1 MAKDLSQEFDLEEIM
16 REFGSHEPEEK
27 KPEETPGEEA
37 PVEEAPAEEG
47 EALPDLSATTIRME
61 AVMEETTEEITV
73 EEPSEEAPAEV
84 PPAEEPA
91 AEEQPVEVEPPAE
104 EEAPAEEQ
112 PVEVEPPAAPEGAEA
127 FAGKWEPEFEQP
139 MGEYV
144 PPQPILFQPRSRLRE
159 LKRQL
164 IAGPEKLYY
173 ELAEKGLGKLQAGIF
188 LSALLVILSGLSTA
202 LYAMNMVDPSRLRLM
217 VFFQIF
223 VMLLSALLGSFQM
236 IDGLLAPF
244 RKRFTLNTLLLI
256 TFLVCCVDAFFC
268 LQQLRVP
275 CCAVF
280 GLQVTLSLC
289 NAYQERMDRM
299 GMLDTMRKATRLDG
313 VAACPD
319 YYEGATGF
327 LRKEGQVEDFMDNLD
342 RRSTPQKVQDV
353 YALIAFLA
361 SAAIAAVALVLGGSV
376 ATFFQVWAVT
386 LLAAA
391 PASAFVIFSRPAA
404 ILQRR
409 LHRLGTVIC
418 GWQGIVGLSGK
429 AVFPLTHKDLF
440 PGNMV
445 KMNGV
450 KFFGHRDPDEIVAY
464 STALMVAAD
473 SALAPLFTQV
483 LDSRNGRHYDARAFQ
498 SYEGGIGCQVKGEPV
513 LAGSAAF
520 LRQMGVEVPQNIQ
533 LADGVYVAVDGELC
547 GLFAM
552 TYGKSKSTVA
562 GLATLSAH
570 KNLRPLVLSR
580 EFSLN
585 AQSLHARLGL
595 KTKRFIFPQNPEELW
610 QKEVP
615 EEAPSLLLTTRDGLS
630 PIAYGITGA
639 RALRLTWILGLII
652 HLIGGILGLGIMLT
666 LVLLGSLHLLT
677 PANLLLYHCIW
688 LIPGILITEW
698 TRTI

>member
-1 MAKDLSQEFDLEEIM
+1 MAQDLSQEFDLEEIM
-16 REFGSHEPEEK
+16 REFGSHQPEEE

-47 EALPDLSATTIRME
+47 EAQPDLSATTIRME
-61 AVMEETTEEITV
+61 AVVEETTEEITV

-104 EEAPAEEQ
+104 EEAPAEE
-112 PVEVEPPAAPEGAEA
+112 PPAEAPAAPEGAEA

-319 YYEGATGF
+319 YYEGAAGF

-342 RRSTPQKVQDV
+342 RRSTPQKVQDI

-386 LLAAA
+386 LLAAV

-520 LRQMGVEVPQNIQ
+520 LRKMGVEVPQNIQ

>member
-47 EALPDLSATTIRME
+47 EALPELSATTIRME
-61 AVMEETTEEITV
+61 AVVEETTEEITV
-73 EEPSEEAPAEV
+73 EEPSEEAPEADAPEEVTEEIPPVEEPEAEE
-84 PPAEEPA
+84 PPAEEP
-91 AEEQPVEVEPPAE
+91 PAE
-104 EEAPAEEQ
+104 A
-112 PVEVEPPAAPEGAEA
+112 PAAPEGAEA
-127 FAGKWEPEFEQP
+127 FTDKWEPEFEQP

-280 GLQVTLSLC
+280 SLQVTLSLC

-319 YYEGATGF
+319 YYEGAAGF

-342 RRSTPQKVQDV
+342 RRSTPQKVQDI

-520 LRQMGVEVPQNIQ
+520 LRKMGVEVPQNIQ
-533 LADGVYVAVDGELC
+533 LADGVYVALDGELC

>member
-47 EALPDLSATTIRME
+47 EAQPELSATTIRME
-61 AVMEETTEEITV
+61 AVVEETTEEITV

-104 EEAPAEEQ
+104 EEVPAEE
-112 PVEVEPPAAPEGAEA
+112 PPAEAPAAPEGAEA
-127 FAGKWEPEFEQP
+127 FTDKWEPEFEQP

-289 NAYQERMDRM
+289 NAYQERIDRM

-319 YYEGATGF
+319 YYEGAAGF

-342 RRSTPQKVQDV
+342 RRSTPQKVQDI

-376 ATFFQVWAVT
+376 ATFFQVWAVS

>member
-1 MAKDLSQEFDLEEIM
+1 MAQDLSQEFDLEEIM
-16 REFGSHEPEEK
+16 REFGSHQPEEE

-47 EALPDLSATTIRME
+47 EAQPDLSATTIRME
-61 AVMEETTEEITV
+61 AVVEETTEEITV

-104 EEAPAEEQ
+104 EEAPAEE
-112 PVEVEPPAAPEGAEA
+112 PPAEAPAAPEGAEA

-244 RKRFTLNTLLLI
+244 RKRFTRNTLLLI

-319 YYEGATGF
+319 YYEGAAGF

-342 RRSTPQKVQDV
+342 RRSTPQKVQDI

-386 LLAAA
+386 LLAAV

>member
-16 REFGSHEPEEK
+16 REFGSHEPEEE

-37 PVEEAPAEEG
+37 PAEEG
-47 EALPDLSATTIRME
+47 EAQPDLSATTIRME
-61 AVMEETTEEITV
+61 AVAEETTEEITV
-73 EEPSEEAPAEV
+73 EEPSEEAPEAEAPEEVTEEV
-84 PPAEEPA
+84 PPVEEPE
-91 AEEQPVEVEPPAE
+91 AEEPPAE
-104 EEAPAEEQ
+104 EEAPAEE
-112 PVEVEPPAAPEGAEA
+112 PPAEAPAGAEA
-127 FAGKWEPEFEQP
+127 FTDKWEPEFEQP

-223 VMLLSALLGSFQM
+223 VMLLSALLGIFQM

-244 RKRFTLNTLLLI
+244 RKRFTRNTLLLI

-299 GMLDTMRKATRLDG
+299 GMLDTMRKATRLAG

-319 YYEGATGF
+319 YYEGAAGF

-342 RRSTPQKVQDV
+342 RRSTPQKVQDI

-376 ATFFQVWAVT
+376 AAFFQVWAVT

-520 LRQMGVEVPQNIQ
+520 LRKMGVEVPQNIQ

>member
-61 AVMEETTEEITV
+61 AVVEETTEEITV
-73 EEPSEEAPAEV
+73 EEPSEEAPEAEAPEEVTEEV
-84 PPAEEPA
+84 PPVEEPE
-91 AEEQPVEVEPPAE
+91 AEEPPAE
-104 EEAPAEEQ
+104 EEAPAEE
-112 PVEVEPPAAPEGAEA
+112 PPAEAPAGAEA
-127 FAGKWEPEFEQP
+127 FTDKWEPEFEQP

-244 RKRFTLNTLLLI
+244 RKRFTRNTLLLI

-319 YYEGATGF
+319 YYEGAAGF

-342 RRSTPQKVQDV
+342 RRSTPQKVQDI

>member
-16 REFGSHEPEEK
+16 REFGSHEPEEE

-37 PVEEAPAEEG
+37 PAEEG
-47 EALPDLSATTIRME
+47 EAQPDLSATTIRME
-61 AVMEETTEEITV
+61 AVAEETTEEITV
-73 EEPSEEAPAEV
+73 EEPSEEAPEAEAPEEVTEEV
-84 PPAEEPA
+84 PPVEEPE
-91 AEEQPVEVEPPAE
+91 AEEPPAE
-104 EEAPAEEQ
+104 EEAPAEE
-112 PVEVEPPAAPEGAEA
+112 PPAEAPAGAEA
-127 FAGKWEPEFEQP
+127 FTDKWEPEFEQP

-223 VMLLSALLGSFQM
+223 VMLLSALLGIFQM

-244 RKRFTLNTLLLI
+244 RKRFTRNTLLLI

-299 GMLDTMRKATRLDG
+299 GMLDTMRKATRLAG

-342 RRSTPQKVQDV
+342 RRSTPQKVQDI

-376 ATFFQVWAVT
+376 AAFFQVWAVT

-520 LRQMGVEVPQNIQ
+520 LRKMGVEVPQNIQ

-595 KTKRFIFPQNPEELW
+595 KTKRFIFPQNPEDLW

>member
-47 EALPDLSATTIRME
+47 EALPELSATTIRME
-61 AVMEETTEEITV
+61 AGVEETTEEITV
-73 EEPSEEAPAEV
+73 EEPAEEAPAEV

-104 EEAPAEEQ
+104 EEAPAEE
-112 PVEVEPPAAPEGAEA
+112 PPAEAPAGAEA

-319 YYEGATGF
+319 YYEGAAGF

-342 RRSTPQKVQDV
+342 RRSTPQKVQDI

>member
-1 MAKDLSQEFDLEEIM
+1 MAEDLSQEFDLEEIM
-16 REFGSHEPEEK
+16 REFGSHQPEEK
-27 KPEETPGEEA
+27 KPD
-37 PVEEAPAEEG
+37 EEAPAEETAE
-47 EALPDLSATTIRME
+47 EAAEVQSDFSATTIRME
-61 AVMEETTEEITV
+61 AVVEETLV
-73 EEPSEEAPAEV
+73 EEPQPEEETPEEEPEAAPAEPAEEAPEEEQPQEV
-84 PPAEEPA
+84 PEEEPPVEAPA
-91 AEEQPVEVEPPAE
+91 AEE
-104 EEAPAEEQ
+104 
-112 PVEVEPPAAPEGAEA
+112 APEA
-127 FAGKWEPEFEQP
+127 FSGEWEPEFEQP

-144 PPQPILFQPRSRLRE
+144 PPQPIIFQPRSRLRE

-173 ELAEKGLGKLQAGIF
+173 ELAEKGLGKLQAAIF

-202 LYAMNMVDPSRLRLM
+202 LYAMNMVEPSRLRLM

-223 VMLLSALLGSFQM
+223 VMLLSGLLGSFQL
-236 IDGLLAPF
+236 IDGLFAPF

-280 GLQVTLSLC
+280 SLQVTLSLC
-289 NAYQERMDRM
+289 NAYQERVDRM
-299 GMLDTMRKATRLDG
+299 GMLDTMRKATRLEG

-319 YYEGATGF
+319 YYEGAAGF
-327 LRKEGQVEDFMDNLD
+327 LRKEGQVEDFVDNLD
-342 RRSTPQKVQDV
+342 QRSAPQKVQDL

-361 SAAIAAVALVLGGSV
+361 SAAIAAVALVLGGTVS
-376 ATFFQVWAVT
+376 AFFQVWAVS
-386 LLAAA
+386 LLAAV

-418 GWQGIVGLSGK
+418 GWQGIAGLSGK

-483 LDSRNGRHYDARAFQ
+483 LDSRNGRHYDAQAFRA
-498 SYEGGIGCQVKGEPV
+498 YEGGIGCQVKGEPV
-513 LAGSAAF
+513 LAGSGAF
-520 LRQMGVEVPQNIQ
+520 LRKMGVAVPQNIQ

-562 GLATLSAH
+562 GLTTLSAH

-585 AQSLHARLGL
+585 KQSLHARLGL
-595 KTKRFIFPQNPEELW
+595 KTKKFIFPQNLEELW

-615 EEAPSLLLTTRDGLS
+615 EEAPCLLLITRDGLS

>member
-1 MAKDLSQEFDLEEIM
+1 MAEDLSQEFDLEEIM
-16 REFGSHEPEEK
+16 REFGSHQPEEK
-27 KPEETPGEEA
+27 KPD
-37 PVEEAPAEEG
+37 EEAPAEETAE
-47 EALPDLSATTIRME
+47 EAAEVQSDFSATTIRME
-61 AVMEETTEEITV
+61 AVVEETLV
-73 EEPSEEAPAEV
+73 EEPQPEEETPEEEPEAAPAEPAEEAPGEEQPQEV
-84 PPAEEPA
+84 PEEERPVEAPA
-91 AEEQPVEVEPPAE
+91 AEE
-104 EEAPAEEQ
+104 
-112 PVEVEPPAAPEGAEA
+112 APEA
-127 FAGKWEPEFEQP
+127 FSGEWEPEFEQP

-144 PPQPILFQPRSRLRE
+144 PPQPIIFQPRSRLRE

-164 IAGPEKLYY
+164 IAGPERLYY
-173 ELAEKGLGKLQAGIF
+173 ELAEKGLGKLQAAIF

-202 LYAMNMVDPSRLRLM
+202 LYAMNMVEPSRLRLM

-223 VMLLSALLGSFQM
+223 VMLLSGLLGSFQL
-236 IDGLLAPF
+236 IDGLFAPF

-280 GLQVTLSLC
+280 SLQVTLSLC
-289 NAYQERMDRM
+289 NAYQERVDRM
-299 GMLDTMRKATRLDG
+299 GMLDTMRKATRLEG

-319 YYEGATGF
+319 YYEGAAGF

-342 RRSTPQKVQDV
+342 QRSAPQKVQDL

-361 SAAIAAVALVLGGSV
+361 SAAIAAVALVLGGTVS
-376 ATFFQVWAVT
+376 AFFQVWAVS
-386 LLAAA
+386 LLAAV

-450 KFFGHRDPDEIVAY
+450 KFFGYRDPDEIVAY

-483 LDSRNGRHYDARAFQ
+483 LDSRNGRHYDAQAFRA
-498 SYEGGIGCQVKGEPV
+498 YEGGIGCQVKGEPV
-513 LAGSAAF
+513 LAGSGAF
-520 LRQMGVEVPQNIQ
+520 LRKMGVAVPQNIQ

-547 GLFAM
+547 GLFAL

-562 GLATLSAH
+562 GLTTLSAH

-585 AQSLHARLGL
+585 EQSLHARLGL
-595 KTKRFIFPQNPEELW
+595 KTKKFIFPQNPEELW

-615 EEAPSLLLTTRDGLS
+615 EEAPCLLLTTRDGLS

>member
-1 MAKDLSQEFDLEEIM
+1 MAEDLSREFDLEEIM
-16 REFGSHEPEEK
+16 REFGSHQPEEK
-27 KPEETPGEEA
+27 KPD
-37 PVEEAPAEEG
+37 EEAPAEETAG
-47 EALPDLSATTIRME
+47 EATEVQSDFSATTIRME
-61 AVMEETTEEITV
+61 AVVEETLV
-73 EEPSEEAPAEV
+73 EEPQPEEETPEEEPEAAPAEPAEEAPEEEQPQEV
-84 PPAEEPA
+84 PEEEPPVEAPA
-91 AEEQPVEVEPPAE
+91 AEE
-104 EEAPAEEQ
+104 
-112 PVEVEPPAAPEGAEA
+112 APEA
-127 FAGKWEPEFEQP
+127 FSGEWEPEFEQP

-144 PPQPILFQPRSRLRE
+144 PPQPIIFQPRPRLRE

-173 ELAEKGLGKLQAGIF
+173 ELAEKGLGKLQAAIF

-202 LYAMNMVDPSRLRLM
+202 LYAMNMVEPSRLRLM

-223 VMLLSALLGSFQM
+223 VMLLSGLLGSFQL
-236 IDGLLAPF
+236 IDGLFAPF
-244 RKRFTLNTLLLI
+244 RKRFTLNALLLI

-280 GLQVTLSLC
+280 SLQVTLSLC
-289 NAYQERMDRM
+289 NAYQERVDRM
-299 GMLDTMRKATRLDG
+299 GMLDTMRKATRLEG

-319 YYEGATGF
+319 YYEGAAGF
-327 LRKEGQVEDFMDNLD
+327 LRKEGQVEDFVDNLD
-342 RRSTPQKVQDV
+342 QRSAPQKVQDL

-361 SAAIAAVALVLGGSV
+361 SAAIAAVALVLGGTVS
-376 ATFFQVWAVT
+376 AFFQVWAVS
-386 LLAAA
+386 LLAAV

-418 GWQGIVGLSGK
+418 GWQGIAGLSGK

-483 LDSRNGRHYDARAFQ
+483 LDSRNGRHYDAQAFRA
-498 SYEGGIGCQVKGEPV
+498 YEGGIGCQVKGEPV
-513 LAGSAAF
+513 LAGSGAF
-520 LRQMGVEVPQNIQ
+520 LRKMGVEVPQNIQ

-562 GLATLSAH
+562 GLTTLSAH

-585 AQSLHARLGL
+585 KQSLHARLGL
-595 KTKRFIFPQNPEELW
+595 KTKKFIFPQNLEELW

-615 EEAPSLLLTTRDGLS
+615 VEAPCLLLITRDGLS

>member
-16 REFGSHEPEEK
+16 REFGSHQPEEE

-47 EALPDLSATTIRME
+47 EAQPDLSATTIRME
-61 AVMEETTEEITV
+61 AVVEETTEEITV
-73 EEPSEEAPAEV
+73 EEPSEEAPEAEAPEEV
-84 PPAEEPA
+84 TEEDPPVEEPE
-91 AEEQPVEVEPPAE
+91 AEEPPAE
-104 EEAPAEEQ
+104 EEAPAEE
-112 PVEVEPPAAPEGAEA
+112 PPSEAPEGAEA
-127 FAGKWEPEFEQP
+127 FTDKWEPEFEQP

-319 YYEGATGF
+319 YYEGAAGF

-342 RRSTPQKVQDV
+342 RRSTPQKVQDI

-520 LRQMGVEVPQNIQ
+520 LRKMGVEVPQNIQ

>member
-47 EALPDLSATTIRME
+47 EALPELSATTIRME
-61 AVMEETTEEITV
+61 AVVEETTEEITV
-73 EEPSEEAPAEV
+73 EEPAEEAPAEV

-104 EEAPAEEQ
+104 EEAPAEE
-112 PVEVEPPAAPEGAEA
+112 PPAEAPAGAEA

-173 ELAEKGLGKLQAGIF
+173 ELAEKCLGKLQVGIF

-244 RKRFTLNTLLLI
+244 RKRFTRNTLLLI

-319 YYEGATGF
+319 YYEGAAGF

-342 RRSTPQKVQDV
+342 RRSTPQKVQDI

-585 AQSLHARLGL
+585 EQSLHARLGL

>member
-1 MAKDLSQEFDLEEIM
+1 MEDEISQEFDLEEIM
-16 REFGSHEPEEK
+16 REFGSHDPEEK
-27 KPEETPGEEA
+27 APEAPEEAPEAPEEIQPEEIQPEEEPQPDLSAKTIRMEPIEPEGQPEEEPRPETPPEEEPQPEEPQAPEETPEE
-37 PVEEAPAEEG
+37 PEAQPEG
-47 EALPDLSATTIRME
+47 ENP
-61 AVMEETTEEITV
+61 
-73 EEPSEEAPAEV
+73 
-84 PPAEEPA
+84 
-91 AEEQPVEVEPPAE
+91 
-104 EEAPAEEQ
+104 
-112 PVEVEPPAAPEGAEA
+112 AEA
-127 FAGKWEPEFEQP
+127 FTEKWEPEFEQP

-144 PPQPILFQPRSRLRE
+144 PPQPIIFQPRSRLRE
-159 LKRQL
+159 LKRKL
-164 IAGPEKLYY
+164 IAGPEKQYY
-173 ELAEKGLGKLQAGIF
+173 ELAEKGLGKLQAVIF
-188 LSALLVILSGLSTA
+188 LSVLLVIVSGLSTA
-202 LYAMNMVDPSRLRLM
+202 LYAMNRVEPSRLRLL

-223 VMLLSALLGSFQM
+223 VMLVSALLGSFQL
-236 IDGLLAPF
+236 IDGLFAPF

-280 GLQVTLSLC
+280 SLQVTLSLC
-289 NAYQERMDRM
+289 NTYQDRLDRM
-299 GMLDTMRKATRLDG
+299 GQLDTMRKATRLEG
-313 VAACPD
+313 VSACPD
-319 YYEGATGF
+319 YYEGAVGF
-327 LRKEGQVEDFMDNLD
+327 LRKEGQVEDFMDNLQKL
-342 RRSTPQKVQDV
+342 STPQKVLDW

-361 SAAIAAVALVLGGSV
+361 SAAIAATAGVLTSQVSV
-376 ATFFQVWAVT
+376 AFQVWAVS

-391 PASAFVIFSRPAA
+391 PASMFVIFSRPGA

-450 KFFGHRDPDEIVAY
+450 KFFGRRDPDEIVAY
-464 STALMVAAD
+464 TTALMVAAD

-483 LDSRNGRHYDARAFQ
+483 LDSRNGRHYDAQAFRA
-498 SYEGGIGCQVKGEPV
+498 YEGGIGCQVRGEPV
-513 LAGSAAF
+513 LAGTPAF
-520 LRQMGVEVPQNIQ
+520 LRQMGVEVPTNIQ
-533 LADGVYVAVDGELC
+533 IADGVYVAVDGELC

-562 GLATLSAH
+562 GLVTLSAH
-570 KNLRPLVLSR
+570 RNLRPLVLSR
-580 EFSLN
+580 EFSLTP
-585 AQSLHARLGL
+585 QTLHARLGL
-595 KTKRFIFPQNPEELW
+595 KTKKFIFPQAPEELW
-610 QKEVP
+610 QKEAP
-615 EEAPSLLLTTRDGLS
+615 EDSPCLLLTTREGLS

-639 RALRLTWILGLII
+639 RALRLTWILGLVI

-677 PANLLLYHCIW
+677 PANLLLYHIIW

>member
-47 EALPDLSATTIRME
+47 EALPELSATTIRME
-61 AVMEETTEEITV
+61 AVVEETTEEITV
-73 EEPSEEAPAEV
+73 EEPAEEAPAEV

-104 EEAPAEEQ
+104 EEAPAEE
-112 PVEVEPPAAPEGAEA
+112 PPAEAPEGAEA

-520 LRQMGVEVPQNIQ
+520 LRKMGVEVPQNIQ

>member
-47 EALPDLSATTIRME
+47 EAQPDLSATTIRME
-61 AVMEETTEEITV
+61 AVVEETTEEITV

-104 EEAPAEEQ
+104 EEVPAEE
-112 PVEVEPPAAPEGAEA
+112 PPAEAPAAPEGAEA

-319 YYEGATGF
+319 YYEGAAGF

-342 RRSTPQKVQDV
+342 RRSTPQKVQDI

-376 ATFFQVWAVT
+376 AAFFQVWAVT

-520 LRQMGVEVPQNIQ
+520 LRKMGVEVPQNIQ

>member
-47 EALPDLSATTIRME
+47 EAQPDLSATTIRME
-61 AVMEETTEEITV
+61 AVVEETTEEITV

-104 EEAPAEEQ
+104 EEAPAEE
-112 PVEVEPPAAPEGAEA
+112 PPAEAPAAPEGAEA

-319 YYEGATGF
+319 YYEGAAGF

-376 ATFFQVWAVT
+376 ATFFQVWAVS

-520 LRQMGVEVPQNIQ
+520 LRKMGVEVPQNIQ

-585 AQSLHARLGL
+585 EQSLHARLGL

>member
-16 REFGSHEPEEK
+16 REFGSHQPEEE

-47 EALPDLSATTIRME
+47 EAQPDLSATTIRME
-61 AVMEETTEEITV
+61 AVVEETTEEITV
-73 EEPSEEAPAEV
+73 EEPSEEAPEAEAPEEV
-84 PPAEEPA
+84 TEEDPPVEEPE
-91 AEEQPVEVEPPAE
+91 AEEPPAE
-104 EEAPAEEQ
+104 EEAPAEE
-112 PVEVEPPAAPEGAEA
+112 PPSEAPEGAEA
-127 FAGKWEPEFEQP
+127 FTDKWEPEFEQP

-299 GMLDTMRKATRLDG
+299 GMLDTMRKATRLAG

-319 YYEGATGF
+319 YYEGAAGF

-342 RRSTPQKVQDV
+342 RRSTPQKVQDI

-520 LRQMGVEVPQNIQ
+520 LRKMGVEVPQNIQ

>member
-47 EALPDLSATTIRME
+47 EALPELSATTIRME
-61 AVMEETTEEITV
+61 AVVEETTEEITV
-73 EEPSEEAPAEV
+73 EEPAEEAPAEV

-104 EEAPAEEQ
+104 EEAPAEE
-112 PVEVEPPAAPEGAEA
+112 PPAEAPAGAEA

-173 ELAEKGLGKLQAGIF
+173 ELAEKGLGKLQVGIF

-244 RKRFTLNTLLLI
+244 RKRFTRNTLLLI

-319 YYEGATGF
+319 YYEGAAGF

-342 RRSTPQKVQDV
+342 RRSTPQKVQDI

-376 ATFFQVWAVT
+376 ATFFQVWAVS

-520 LRQMGVEVPQNIQ
+520 LRKMGVEVPQNIQ

>member
-1 MAKDLSQEFDLEEIM
+1 
-16 REFGSHEPEEK
+16 
-27 KPEETPGEEA
+27 
-37 PVEEAPAEEG
+37 
-47 EALPDLSATTIRME
+47 
-61 AVMEETTEEITV
+61 
-73 EEPSEEAPAEV
+73 
-84 PPAEEPA
+84 
-91 AEEQPVEVEPPAE
+91 
-104 EEAPAEEQ
+104 
-112 PVEVEPPAAPEGAEA
+112 
-127 FAGKWEPEFEQP
+127 
-139 MGEYV
+139 
-144 PPQPILFQPRSRLRE
+144 
-159 LKRQL
+159 
-164 IAGPEKLYY
+164 
-173 ELAEKGLGKLQAGIF
+173 
-188 LSALLVILSGLSTA
+188 
-202 LYAMNMVDPSRLRLM
+202 
-217 VFFQIF
+217 
-223 VMLLSALLGSFQM
+223 MLLSALLGSFQM

-299 GMLDTMRKATRLDG
+299 GMLDTMRKATRLDA

-376 ATFFQVWAVT
+376 ATFFQVWAVS

-580 EFSLN
+580 ECSLN

>member
-47 EALPDLSATTIRME
+47 EALPELSATTIRME
-61 AVMEETTEEITV
+61 AVVEETTEEITV
-73 EEPSEEAPAEV
+73 EEPAEEAPAEV

-104 EEAPAEEQ
+104 EEAPAEE
-112 PVEVEPPAAPEGAEA
+112 PPAEAPAGAEA

-173 ELAEKGLGKLQAGIF
+173 ELAEKGLGKLQVGIF

-342 RRSTPQKVQDV
+342 RRSTPQKVQDI

-520 LRQMGVEVPQNIQ
+520 LRKMGVEVPQNIQ

-562 GLATLSAH
+562 GLVTLSAH

>member
-47 EALPDLSATTIRME
+47 EALPNLSATTIRME
-61 AVMEETTEEITV
+61 AVVEETTEEAPE
-73 EEPSEEAPAEV
+73 EEPEEEPAEAPPEEAPAEA
-84 PPAEEPA
+84 PPEEAPA
-91 AEEQPVEVEPPAE
+91 AEKPPAE
-104 EEAPAEEQ
+104 EEAPAEEA
-112 PVEVEPPAAPEGAEA
+112 EAPAAPEGAEA

-244 RKRFTLNTLLLI
+244 RKRFTRNTLLLI

-319 YYEGATGF
+319 YYEGAAGF

-342 RRSTPQKVQDV
+342 RRSTPQKVQDI

-473 SALAPLFTQV
+473 SALVPLFTQV

-562 GLATLSAH
+562 GLATLCAH

-585 AQSLHARLGL
+585 EQSLHARLGL

-615 EEAPSLLLTTRDGLS
+615 EEAPCLLLTTRDGLS

>member
-1 MAKDLSQEFDLEEIM
+1 MAQDLSQEFDLEEIM

-27 KPEETPGEEA
+27 KPHEETPAEE
-37 PVEEAPAEEG
+37 PAEETV
-47 EALPDLSATTIRME
+47 EVSSDFSATTIRME
-61 AVMEETTEEITV
+61 AVVEETPE
-73 EEPSEEAPAEV
+73 EEPQPEEEEPEAVPAEPEEPV
-84 PPAEEPA
+84 VEIIPPVEVSEQPENIPAEET
-91 AEEQPVEVEPPAE
+91 PAE
-104 EEAPAEEQ
+104 TPETPQTPEAP
-112 PVEVEPPAAPEGAEA
+112 EA
-127 FAGKWEPEFEQP
+127 FTDKWEPEFEQP

-144 PPQPILFQPRSRLRE
+144 PPQPIIFQPRSRLRE

-173 ELAEKGLGKLQAGIF
+173 ELAEKGLGKLQAAIF

-202 LYAMNMVDPSRLRLM
+202 LYAMNMVDPSRMRLM

-223 VMLLSALLGSFQM
+223 VMLLSGLLGSAQM
-236 IDGLLAPF
+236 IDGLFAPF

-280 GLQVTLSLC
+280 SLQVTLSLC

-319 YYEGATGF
+319 YYEGAAGF

-342 RRSTPQKVQDV
+342 RPSTPQKVRDI
-353 YALIAFLA
+353 YALVAFLV
-361 SAAIAAVALVLGGSV
+361 SAAIAAVAGVLGGSV
-376 ATFFQVWAVT
+376 SAFFQVWAVS

-483 LDSRNGRHYDARAFQ
+483 LDSRNGRHYDAQAFQ
-498 SYEGGIGCQVKGEPV
+498 AYEGGIGCQVRGEPV
-513 LAGSAAF
+513 LAGSAQF

-562 GLATLSAH
+562 GLTTLSAH
-570 KNLRPLVLSR
+570 KNLRPLVLSK

-585 AQSLHARLGL
+585 EQSLHARLGL
-595 KTKRFIFPQNPEELW
+595 KTKRFLFPQNPEELW

-615 EEAPSLLLTTRDGLS
+615 EEAPCLLLTTRDGLS

>member
-47 EALPDLSATTIRME
+47 EAQPDLSATTIRME
-61 AVMEETTEEITV
+61 AVVEETTEEITV
-73 EEPSEEAPAEV
+73 EEPSEEAPEAEAPEEVTEEV
-84 PPAEEPA
+84 PPVEEPA
-91 AEEQPVEVEPPAE
+91 AEEPPAE
-104 EEAPAEEQ
+104 EEAPAEE
-112 PVEVEPPAAPEGAEA
+112 PPAEAPAGAEA

-319 YYEGATGF
+319 YYEGAAGF

-342 RRSTPQKVQDV
+342 RRSTPQKVQDI

-520 LRQMGVEVPQNIQ
+520 LRKMGVEVPQNIQ

>member
-1 MAKDLSQEFDLEEIM
+1 M
-16 REFGSHEPEEK
+16 
-27 KPEETPGEEA
+27 
-37 PVEEAPAEEG
+37 
-47 EALPDLSATTIRME
+47 
-61 AVMEETTEEITV
+61 
-73 EEPSEEAPAEV
+73 
-84 PPAEEPA
+84 
-91 AEEQPVEVEPPAE
+91 
-104 EEAPAEEQ
+104 
-112 PVEVEPPAAPEGAEA
+112 
-127 FAGKWEPEFEQP
+127 
-139 MGEYV
+139 
-144 PPQPILFQPRSRLRE
+144 
-159 LKRQL
+159 
-164 IAGPEKLYY
+164 
-173 ELAEKGLGKLQAGIF
+173 
-188 LSALLVILSGLSTA
+188 ILSGLSTA

-299 GMLDTMRKATRLDG
+299 GMLDTMRKATRLAG

-319 YYEGATGF
+319 YYEGAAGF

-342 RRSTPQKVQDV
+342 RRSTPQKVQDI

-376 ATFFQVWAVT
+376 AIFFQVWAVT

-520 LRQMGVEVPQNIQ
+520 LRKMGVEVPQNIQ

>member
-27 KPEETPGEEA
+27 KPEEI
-37 PVEEAPAEEG
+37 PVEETSAQEPPAEEG
-47 EALPDLSATTIRME
+47 EALPELSATTIRME
-61 AVMEETTEEITV
+61 AVVEETTEEITV
-73 EEPSEEAPAEV
+73 EEPSEEAPEAEAPEEVTEEV
-84 PPAEEPA
+84 PPVEEPE
-91 AEEQPVEVEPPAE
+91 AEEPPAE
-104 EEAPAEEQ
+104 EEAPAEE
-112 PVEVEPPAAPEGAEA
+112 PPAEAPEGAEA
-127 FAGKWEPEFEQP
+127 FTDKWEPEFEQP

-244 RKRFTLNTLLLI
+244 RKRFTRNTLLLI

-280 GLQVTLSLC
+280 SLQVTLSLC

-342 RRSTPQKVQDV
+342 RRSTPQKVQDI

-464 STALMVAAD
+464 STAIMVAAD

-520 LRQMGVEVPQNIQ
+520 LRKMGVEVPQNIQ

-562 GLATLSAH
+562 GLVTLSAH

-580 EFSLN
+580 EFSIN

>member
-1 MAKDLSQEFDLEEIM
+1 MAEDLSQEFDLEEIM
-16 REFGSHEPEEK
+16 REFGSHQPEEK
-27 KPEETPGEEA
+27 KPD
-37 PVEEAPAEEG
+37 EEAPAEETAE
-47 EALPDLSATTIRME
+47 EAAEVQSDFSATTIRME
-61 AVMEETTEEITV
+61 AVVEETLV
-73 EEPSEEAPAEV
+73 EEPQPEEETPEEEPEAAPAEPAEEAPEEEQPQEV
-84 PPAEEPA
+84 PEEEPPVEAPA
-91 AEEQPVEVEPPAE
+91 AEE
-104 EEAPAEEQ
+104 
-112 PVEVEPPAAPEGAEA
+112 APEA
-127 FAGKWEPEFEQP
+127 FSGEWEPEFEQP

-144 PPQPILFQPRSRLRE
+144 PPQPIIFQPRSRLRE

-173 ELAEKGLGKLQAGIF
+173 ELAEKGLGKLQAAIF

-202 LYAMNMVDPSRLRLM
+202 LYAMNMVEPSRLRLM

-223 VMLLSALLGSFQM
+223 VMLLSGLLGSFQL
-236 IDGLLAPF
+236 IDGLFAPF

-280 GLQVTLSLC
+280 SLQVTLSLC
-289 NAYQERMDRM
+289 NAYQERVDRM
-299 GMLDTMRKATRLDG
+299 GMLDTMRKATRLEG

-319 YYEGATGF
+319 YYEGAAGF
-327 LRKEGQVEDFMDNLD
+327 LRKEGQVEDFVDNLD
-342 RRSTPQKVQDV
+342 QRSAPQKVQDL

-361 SAAIAAVALVLGGSV
+361 SAAIAAVALVLGGTVS
-376 ATFFQVWAVT
+376 AFFQVWAVS
-386 LLAAA
+386 LLAAV

-483 LDSRNGRHYDARAFQ
+483 LDSRNGRHYDAQAFRA
-498 SYEGGIGCQVKGEPV
+498 YEGGIGCQVKGEPV
-513 LAGSAAF
+513 LAGSGAF
-520 LRQMGVEVPQNIQ
+520 LRKMGVEVPQNIQ

-562 GLATLSAH
+562 GLTTLSAH

-585 AQSLHARLGL
+585 EQSLHARLGL
-595 KTKRFIFPQNPEELW
+595 KTKKFIFPQNPEELW

-615 EEAPSLLLTTRDGLS
+615 EEAPCLLLTTRDGLS

-652 HLIGGILGLGIMLT
+652 HLIGGILGLGIILT

-688 LIPGILITEW
+688 LIPGTLITEW

>member
-16 REFGSHEPEEK
+16 REFGSHQPEEK

-47 EALPDLSATTIRME
+47 EAQPDLSATTIRME

-73 EEPSEEAPAEV
+73 EEPAEEAPAEV

-104 EEAPAEEQ
+104 EEAPAEE
-112 PVEVEPPAAPEGAEA
+112 PPAEAPAAPEGAEA
-127 FAGKWEPEFEQP
+127 FTDKWEPEFEQP

-244 RKRFTLNTLLLI
+244 RKRFTRNTLLLI

-289 NAYQERMDRM
+289 NAYQERMDRI

-319 YYEGATGF
+319 YYEGAAGF

-342 RRSTPQKVQDV
+342 RRSTPQKVQDI

-520 LRQMGVEVPQNIQ
+520 LRKMGVEVPQNIQ

-562 GLATLSAH
+562 GLATLCAH

>member
-47 EALPDLSATTIRME
+47 EAQPDLSATTIRME
-61 AVMEETTEEITV
+61 AVVEETTEEITV
-73 EEPSEEAPAEV
+73 EEPSEEAPAEA
-84 PPAEEPA
+84 PPEEAPA
-91 AEEQPVEVEPPAE
+91 AEEPPAE
-104 EEAPAEEQ
+104 EEAPAEEA
-112 PVEVEPPAAPEGAEA
+112 EAPAAPEGAEA

-244 RKRFTLNTLLLI
+244 RKRFTRNTLLLI

-327 LRKEGQVEDFMDNLD
+327 LRKEGQV
-342 RRSTPQKVQDV
+342 
-353 YALIAFLA
+353 
-361 SAAIAAVALVLGGSV
+361 
-376 ATFFQVWAVT
+376 
-386 LLAAA
+386 
-391 PASAFVIFSRPAA
+391 
-404 ILQRR
+404 
-409 LHRLGTVIC
+409 
-418 GWQGIVGLSGK
+418 
-429 AVFPLTHKDLF
+429 
-440 PGNMV
+440 
-445 KMNGV
+445 
-450 KFFGHRDPDEIVAY
+450 
-464 STALMVAAD
+464 
-473 SALAPLFTQV
+473 
-483 LDSRNGRHYDARAFQ
+483 
-498 SYEGGIGCQVKGEPV
+498 
-513 LAGSAAF
+513 
-520 LRQMGVEVPQNIQ
+520 
-533 LADGVYVAVDGELC
+533 
-547 GLFAM
+547 
-552 TYGKSKSTVA
+552 
-562 GLATLSAH
+562 
-570 KNLRPLVLSR
+570 
-580 EFSLN
+580 
-585 AQSLHARLGL
+585 
-595 KTKRFIFPQNPEELW
+595 
-610 QKEVP
+610 
-615 EEAPSLLLTTRDGLS
+615 
-630 PIAYGITGA
+630 
-639 RALRLTWILGLII
+639 
-652 HLIGGILGLGIMLT
+652 
-666 LVLLGSLHLLT
+666 
-677 PANLLLYHCIW
+677 
-688 LIPGILITEW
+688 
-698 TRTI
+698 

>member
-16 REFGSHEPEEK
+16 REFGSHEPEEE

-37 PVEEAPAEEG
+37 PAEEG
-47 EALPDLSATTIRME
+47 EAQPDLSATTIRME
-61 AVMEETTEEITV
+61 AVAEETTEEITV
-73 EEPSEEAPAEV
+73 EEPSEEAPEAEAPEEVTEEV
-84 PPAEEPA
+84 PPVEEPE
-91 AEEQPVEVEPPAE
+91 AEEPPAE
-104 EEAPAEEQ
+104 EEAPAEE
-112 PVEVEPPAAPEGAEA
+112 PPAEAPAGAEA

-223 VMLLSALLGSFQM
+223 VMLLSALLGIFQM

-289 NAYQERMDRM
+289 NTYQERMDRM
-299 GMLDTMRKATRLDG
+299 GMLDTMRKATRLAG

-319 YYEGATGF
+319 YYEGAAGF

-342 RRSTPQKVQDV
+342 RRSTPQKVQDI

-520 LRQMGVEVPQNIQ
+520 LRKMGVEVPQNIQ
-533 LADGVYVAVDGELC
+533 LADGVYVAVDGDLC

>member
-1 MAKDLSQEFDLEEIM
+1 MAQDLSQEFDLEEIM

-27 KPEETPGEEA
+27 KPHEETPAEE
-37 PVEEAPAEEG
+37 PAEDAVEVSS
-47 EALPDLSATTIRME
+47 DFSATTIRME
-61 AVMEETTEEITV
+61 AVVEETLE
-73 EEPSEEAPAEV
+73 EEPQPEEEEPEAVPAEPEEPAV
-84 PPAEEPA
+84 EIIPPVEVSEQPENIPAEET
-91 AEEQPVEVEPPAE
+91 PAE
-104 EEAPAEEQ
+104 TPEAPQTPE
-112 PVEVEPPAAPEGAEA
+112 APEA
-127 FAGKWEPEFEQP
+127 FTDKWEPEFEQP

-144 PPQPILFQPRSRLRE
+144 PPQPIIFQPRSRLRE

-173 ELAEKGLGKLQAGIF
+173 ELAEKGLGKLQAAIF

-202 LYAMNMVDPSRLRLM
+202 LYAMNMVEPSRMRLM

-223 VMLLSALLGSFQM
+223 VMLLSGLLGSAQM
-236 IDGLLAPF
+236 IDGLFAPF

-280 GLQVTLSLC
+280 SLQVTLSLC

-319 YYEGATGF
+319 YYEGAAGF

-342 RRSTPQKVQDV
+342 CPSTPQKVRDI
-353 YALIAFLA
+353 YALVAFLV
-361 SAAIAAVALVLGGSV
+361 SAAIAAAAGVLGGSV
-376 ATFFQVWAVT
+376 SAFFQVWAVS

-483 LDSRNGRHYDARAFQ
+483 LDSRNGRHYDAQAFQ
-498 SYEGGIGCQVKGEPV
+498 AYEGGIGCQVRGEPV
-513 LAGSAAF
+513 LAGSAQF

-562 GLATLSAH
+562 GLTTLSAH
-570 KNLRPLVLSR
+570 KNLRPLVLSK

-585 AQSLHARLGL
+585 EQSLHARLGL
-595 KTKRFIFPQNPEELW
+595 KTKKFIFPQNPEELW

-615 EEAPSLLLTTRDGLS
+615 EEAPCLLLTTRDGLS

>member
-1 MAKDLSQEFDLEEIM
+1 MAQDLSQEFDLEEIM

-27 KPEETPGEEA
+27 KPHEETPAEE
-37 PVEEAPAEEG
+37 PAEDAVEVSS
-47 EALPDLSATTIRME
+47 DFSATTIRME
-61 AVMEETTEEITV
+61 AVVEETPE
-73 EEPSEEAPAEV
+73 EEPQPEEVPEEEPEVLPAEPEEPV
-84 PPAEEPA
+84 VEIIPPMEVSEQPENIPAEET
-91 AEEQPVEVEPPAE
+91 PAE
-104 EEAPAEEQ
+104 TPETPQTPEAP
-112 PVEVEPPAAPEGAEA
+112 EA
-127 FAGKWEPEFEQP
+127 FTDKWEPEFEQP

-144 PPQPILFQPRSRLRE
+144 PPQPIIFQPRSRLRE

-173 ELAEKGLGKLQAGIF
+173 ELAEKGLGKLQAAIF

-202 LYAMNMVDPSRLRLM
+202 LYAMNMVDPSRMRLM

-223 VMLLSALLGSFQM
+223 VMLLSGLLGSAQM
-236 IDGLLAPF
+236 IDGLFAPF

-280 GLQVTLSLC
+280 SLQVTLSLC

-319 YYEGATGF
+319 YYEGAAGF

-342 RRSTPQKVQDV
+342 RPSTPQKVRDI
-353 YALIAFLA
+353 YALVAFVV
-361 SAAIAAVALVLGGSV
+361 SAAIAAAAGVLGGSV
-376 ATFFQVWAVT
+376 SAFFQVWAVS

-483 LDSRNGRHYDARAFQ
+483 LDSRNGRHYDAQAFQ
-498 SYEGGIGCQVKGEPV
+498 AYEGGIGCQVRGEPV
-513 LAGSAAF
+513 LAGSAQF

-562 GLATLSAH
+562 GLTTLSAH
-570 KNLRPLVLSR
+570 KNLRPLVLSK

-585 AQSLHARLGL
+585 EQSLHARLGL
-595 KTKRFIFPQNPEELW
+595 KTKRFLFPQNPEELW

-615 EEAPSLLLTTRDGLS
+615 EEAPCLLLTTRDGLS